1 MSVVQFFQHPSESVD
16 GCVLVHHS
24 DIMLGVVVCSA
35 LCPSSPLLACEVVS
49 FLHCTVDGD
58 MNEFL
63 RTALMDS

>member
-35 LCPSSPLLACEVVS
+35 LCPSSPLLACEGEEM
-49 FLHCTVDGD
+49 T
-58 MNEFL
+58 
-63 RTALMDS
+63 MDDAR

>member
-1 MSVVQFFQHPSESVD
+1 MSVVQFFQHPSEGVD
-16 GCVLVHHS
+16 GCALVHHS

-35 LCPSSPLLACEVVS
+35 LCPSSALVACEVVS

-58 MNEFL
+58 MNGFL